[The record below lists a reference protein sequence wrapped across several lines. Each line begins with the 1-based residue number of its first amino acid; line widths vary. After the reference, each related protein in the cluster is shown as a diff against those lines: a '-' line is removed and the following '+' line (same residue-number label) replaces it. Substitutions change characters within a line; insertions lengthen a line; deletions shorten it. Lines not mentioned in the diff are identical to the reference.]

1 MTAGGLG
8 FSFQIGRDGEVA
20 IYRQGRVV
28 TTLRG
33 RAALSFLADVDG
45 APEDAQQQAMA
56 RVTGNYKR
64 GNERTAAEH
73 PRNRRRG

>member
-1 MTAGGLG
+1 MTPDGLG
-8 FSFQIGRDGEVA
+8 FSYERGRDGEVA
-20 IYRQGRVV
+20 ILRQGRVV

-33 RAALSFLADVDG
+33 RAAQDLLADVEG
-45 APEDAQQQAMA
+45 APADAQQQAMA

-73 PRNRRRG
+73 PRNRGRG